1 MNSRQISPQVSVPF
15 VDSIVQGDCRELLP
29 QLPDECLDAVIT
41 SPPYYQ
47 QRDYGIGDIG
57 NEPSLDAY
65 IQNLLQVFEQC
76 VRCLKPTGSIF
87 FNIGDKYESGSLQL
101 APYLFANAA
110 VQRIRGSSSS
120 TSSLGS
126 SRIPNRVSIAD
137 AWSAAQSRSFT
148 LSNPM
153 SIDTSM
159 SVLWRIAT

>member
-1 MNSRQISPQVSVPF
+1 MHSRQTSPQGSVPF

-47 QRDYGIGDIG
+47 QRDYGVGDIG

-87 FNIGDKYESGSLQL
+87 FQY
-101 APYLFANAA
+101 
-110 VQRIRGSSSS
+110 
-120 TSSLGS
+120 
-126 SRIPNRVSIAD
+126 
-137 AWSAAQSRSFT
+137 
-148 LSNPM
+148 
-153 SIDTSM
+153 
-159 SVLWRIAT
+159 WR

>member
-1 MNSRQISPQVSVPF
+1 VPF

-47 QRDYGIGDIG
+47 QRDYGVGDIG

-87 FNIGDKYESGSLQL
+87 FNIGDKYERRFAATGSLPLCERGCSAYGGQAHQHHHL
-101 APYLFANAA
+101 GQAESRTASVSPTLGQQHRADLSLC
-110 VQRIRGSSSS
+110 QIR
-120 TSSLGS
+120 
-126 SRIPNRVSIAD
+126 
-137 AWSAAQSRSFT
+137 
-148 LSNPM
+148 
-153 SIDTSM
+153 
-159 SVLWRIAT
+159 